1 MKFSPLDA
9 QHRSLNAKM
18 VPFGGWE
25 MPLAY
30 PSGTLVEHAACR
42 ESATMFDVSH
52 LGTVR
57 VEGAEAF
64 GRLQEV
70 LTNDLSKIAPG
81 RAQYTHLLDEKS
93 ASVLDDIIVWWV
105 SENIFDVMP
114 NASNTDRVVTA
125 IGGIDTTATRAV
137 IAVQGPDARRLV
149 ATFCSDAADVPR
161 FNVREVTVCGH
172 HCVVA
177 GTGYTGEDG
186 LEIAVPVEGAAEVWN
201 ALLAAGVTPAGL
213 GARDTLRLEAALP
226 LHGHELG
233 EGITPLQA
241 GLEWVVAW
249 KKPSF
254 HGRDALAIEKENGVA
269 RRLVG
274 IAIEGRR
281 PARDGSLVLNSDGA
295 EIGFVSSGNFSPT
308 LGHCVAL
315 AFVTPSTVVDQQVLL
330 DVRGT
335 HIPGVV
341 VTTPFVAKKK

>member
-9 QHRSLNAKM
+9 QHRSLNAKL

-30 PSGTLVEHAACR
+30 SEGTLSEHAACR
-42 ESATMFDVSH
+42 NSAAMFDVSH

-57 VEGAEAF
+57 VEGPDAF
-64 GRLQEV
+64 DRLQTV

-81 RAQYTHLLDEKS
+81 RAQYTHLLNDVD

-105 SENIFDVMP
+105 SDNVFDVMP
-114 NASNTDRVVTA
+114 NASNTDRVVAA
-125 IGGIDTTATRAV
+125 IGGVDTTATRAV
-137 IAVQGPDARRLV
+137 IAVQGPEARRLV
-149 ATFCSDAADVPR
+149 STFCPEAADVPR
-161 FNVREVTVCGH
+161 FNVREITVVGH
-172 HCVVA
+172 PCVVA

-186 LEIAVPVEGAAEVWN
+186 IEIAVPVSGCADVWN
-201 ALLAAGVTPAGL
+201 ALLAAGVVPAGL

-233 EGITPLQA
+233 EGITSLQA

-249 KKPSF
+249 KKDSF
-254 HGRDALAIEKENGVA
+254 LGRDALAKEKETGIS
-269 RRLVG
+269 RRLIG
-274 IAIEGRR
+274 ISIDGRR
-281 PARDGSLVLNSDGA
+281 PARDGTVVMDSAGT

-315 AFVTPSTVVDQQVLL
+315 AFVKPSTAVGDHVLL

-335 HIPGVV
+335 QIPGVV

>member
-9 QHRSLNAKM
+9 AHRSLNAKM

-30 PSGTLVEHAACR
+30 SEGTLSEHAACR
-42 ESATMFDVSH
+42 TSASMFDVSH

-57 VEGAEAF
+57 VEGVDAF
-64 GRLQEV
+64 DRLQAA
-70 LTNDLSKIAPG
+70 LTNDLSKIVPG
-81 RAQYTHLLDEKS
+81 RAQYTHLLSDS
-93 ASVLDDIIVWWV
+93 DASVLDDIIVWWV
-105 SENIFDVMP
+105 SENVFDVMP
-114 NASNTDRVVTA
+114 NASNTDRVVAA
-125 IGGIDTTATRAV
+125 IGGVDTTASRAV
-137 IAVQGPDARRLV
+137 IAVQGPDARRRV
-149 ATFCSDAADVPR
+149 ATFCQEAADVPR
-161 FNVREVTVCGH
+161 FNVREVSVCGH
-172 HCVVA
+172 LCVVA

-186 LEIAVPVEGAAEVWN
+186 IEIAVPVDGCVDVWN

-233 EGITPLQA
+233 EGITSLQA
-241 GLEWVVAW
+241 GLEWVIAW
-249 KKPSF
+249 KKEAF
-254 HGRDALAIEKENGVA
+254 LGKDALAKEKESGVA

-274 IAIEGRR
+274 ISIDGRR
-281 PARDGSLVLNSDGA
+281 PARDGTNVLDSAGTH
-295 EIGFVSSGNFSPT
+295 IGVVSSGNFSPT

-315 AFVTPSTVVDQQVLL
+315 AFVAPATAVGDQVLL